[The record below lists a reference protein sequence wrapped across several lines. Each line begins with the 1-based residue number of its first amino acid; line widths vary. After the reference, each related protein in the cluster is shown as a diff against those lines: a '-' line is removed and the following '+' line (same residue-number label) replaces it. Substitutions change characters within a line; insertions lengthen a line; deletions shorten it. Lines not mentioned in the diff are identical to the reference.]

1 MIGVYPLMTRS
12 QRRLG
17 LLSIEEVA
25 ERCGLHPEFIQRLVV
40 LGLIDPEDD
49 GADFVRP
56 EMTLRIERLL
66 RLRRDLGVNYSA
78 AALVFDLLERI
89 DILEERLRCLSR
101 E

>member
-1 MIGVYPLMTRS
+1 MIGVYPLMIRS

-40 LGLIDPEDD
+40 LGLMDPEDD
-49 GADFVRP
+49 CADFFRP
-56 EMTLRIERLL
+56 EVTLRIKRLL
-66 RLRRDLGVNYSA
+66 RLRRDLGINYSA

-89 DILEERLRCLSR
+89 DILEEQLRRLSR

>member
-1 MIGVYPLMTRS
+1 MIGVYPLMIRR

-49 GADFVRP
+49 GTNFFRP
-56 EMTLRIERLL
+56 EVTLRIEQLL
-66 RLRRDLGVNYSA
+66 RLRRDLGINYNA

-89 DILEERLRCLSR
+89 DILEERLRRLSR